1 MHNQVFGCEILRS
14 KFFDQIDL
22 VIRSLLQTV
31 IVSTSRCTWGVLA
44 AKVEAMNKGIE
55 DIRKRGSRIVAEGTH
70 MLPAASLM
78 IAEGLI
84 ESLDDLT
91 KPFVTVVNSYS
102 NQIPGHAHLDKIGAI
117 VREELKALGFNVW
130 YVNVGGAICDGIAMG
145 HFGMKYSLPS
155 RELIADEIET
165 IIGAHPC
172 DAWIGIANCDKIVP
186 AMYNAMVRLNIPA
199 VYLSGGPMLAG
210 GGNSDL
216 ITVFE
221 GVGKHSVGKM
231 TEAELRALAE
241 RSCPGCGSCAG
252 MFTAN
257 SMNCLGEALGLALP
271 GNGTIPAERW
281 VDNSFRKTEP
291 NPERIELSKRA
302 ARALKRCLDRNVR
315 PLDIVNEQA
324 LTNAFVLDMA
334 MGGSTNTI
342 LHTLALAHSADI
354 PFDLTRLN
362 DIAAKT
368 PNICKVSPSR
378 PEVHIEHVHRA
389 GGIPAIL
396 KELNR
401 SMNTDLRVDV
411 PTVSGSLADPVACA
425 PDPDGDVI
433 RPMDKAFSQT
443 GGLAV
448 LFGNVAPR
456 GAVVKVAG
464 VDSDMMEYE
473 GTARIYDSQEDALR
487 GILAGEIKNGDVVV
501 IRYEGPRGGP
511 GMQEMLSPTAAI
523 VGAGIRAALITDGR
537 FSGGTRGLCIGHI
550 SPEAAAGGPIA
561 AIETGDRI
569 YINAKTCRIEL
580 KVSDA
585 EIERRLKALP
595 PFEPKVKRGWLAR
608 YLLHVTSADTGAVFE
623 I

>member
-1 MHNQVFGCEILRS
+1 
-14 KFFDQIDL
+14 
-22 VIRSLLQTV
+22 
-31 IVSTSRCTWGVLA
+31 
-44 AKVEAMNKGIE
+44 MNPGIE
-55 DIRKRGSRIVAEGTH
+55 DIRKRGSRIVAEGAH
-70 MLPAASLM
+70 MLPAAALM
-78 IAEGLI
+78 MAEGVI
-84 ESLDDLT
+84 CSLDDLK
-91 KPFVTVVNSYS
+91 KPFVTVVNSYT
-102 NQIPGHAHLDKIGAI
+102 NQIPGHAHLDQVGAV
-117 VREELKALGFNVW
+117 VRDELKALGFNVW

-145 HFGMKYSLPS
+145 HFGMKYSLAS
-155 RELIADEIET
+155 RELIADQIES

-172 DAWIGIANCDKIVP
+172 DAWLGIANCDKIVP
-186 AMYNAMVRLNIPA
+186 AMYNAMVRINIPA

-210 GGNSDL
+210 PGNTDL

-231 TEAELRALAE
+231 TEGELRDLAE
-241 RSCPGCGSCAG
+241 KACPGCGSCSG

-257 SMNCLGEALGLALP
+257 SMNCLGEAIGLSLP
-271 GNGTIPAERW
+271 GTGTIPAERW
-281 VDNSFRKTEP
+281 KDDSFRETEL
-291 NPERIELSKRA
+291 NPERVALSKRA
-302 ARALKRCLDRNVR
+302 AHALKRCLEADIR
-315 PLDIVNEQA
+315 PLDIVTQRS

-342 LHTLALAHSADI
+342 LHTLALAHSAGI
-354 PFDLTRLN
+354 PFDLAQLN
-362 DIAAKT
+362 AISART

-378 PEVHIEHVHRA
+378 PEVHVEHVHRV

-396 KELNR
+396 KELDR
-401 SMNTDLRVDV
+401 HADTGLDLDAPTISGRLTD
-411 PTVSGSLADPVACA
+411 SVACA
-425 PDPDGDVI
+425 PDADGDVI
-433 RPMDKAFSQT
+433 RPVDRAFSKT

-448 LFGNVAPR
+448 LFGNLAPK
-456 GAVVKVAG
+456 GSVVKVAG
-464 VDSDMMEYE
+464 VDASMMQYE
-473 GTARIYDSQEDALR
+473 GSARIYESQEDALR
-487 GILAGEIKNGDVVV
+487 GILAGEVKDGDVVV

-561 AIETGDRI
+561 AIQPGDRI
-569 YINAKTCRIEL
+569 AIDAKACTIEL
-580 KVSDA
+580 KVSDE
-585 EIERRLKALP
+585 EIRRRLEALP

>member
-1 MHNQVFGCEILRS
+1 
-14 KFFDQIDL
+14 
-22 VIRSLLQTV
+22 
-31 IVSTSRCTWGVLA
+31 
-44 AKVEAMNKGIE
+44 MNPGIE
-55 DIRKRGSRIVAEGTH
+55 DIRKRGSRIVAEGSH

-78 IAEGLI
+78 IAEGVI
-84 ESLDDLT
+84 NSLDDLK
-91 KPFVTVVNSYS
+91 KPFVTIVNSYS
-102 NQIPGHAHLDKIGAI
+102 TQIPGHAHLDKIGAI
-117 VREELKALGFNVW
+117 VSEELKALGFNVW
-130 YVNVGGAICDGIAMG
+130 YTNVGGAVCDGIAMG
-145 HFGMKYSLPS
+145 HFGMKYSLAS

-186 AMYNAMVRLNIPA
+186 AMYNAMARINIPA

-210 GGNSDL
+210 PGGNDL

-221 GVGKHSVGKM
+221 AVGKHSVGKM
-231 TEAELRALAE
+231 SDAELRDLAE
-241 RSCPGCGSCAG
+241 KACPGCGSCAG

-257 SMNCLGEALGLALP
+257 SMNCLGEALGLAVP
-271 GNGTIPAERW
+271 GNGTVCAERW
-281 VDNSFRKTEP
+281 VDNTFRHTEP
-291 NPERIELSKRA
+291 NPARIELSKRA
-302 ARALKRCLDRNVR
+302 AHALKRCVAENIR
-315 PLDIVNEQA
+315 PLDIITEQS

-342 LHTLALAHSADI
+342 LHTLALAYSADI
-354 PFDLTRLN
+354 PFNLARLN
-362 DIAAKT
+362 EISART

-378 PEVHIEHVHRA
+378 PEVHVEDVHRV

-401 SMNTDLRVDV
+401 SGKTELKLDV
-411 PTVSGSLADPVACA
+411 PTVTGQLADAVKHA
-425 PDPDGDVI
+425 PDADGDVI
-433 RPMDKAFSQT
+433 RTAEKAFSQT
-443 GGLAV
+443 GGLVV
-448 LFGNVAPR
+448 LFGNLAPK

-464 VDSDMMEYE
+464 VLADMMEFEGPAKIYE
-473 GTARIYDSQEDALR
+473 SQEDALR
-487 GILAGEIKNGDVVV
+487 GILAGELKQGDVVV

-537 FSGGTRGLCIGHI
+537 FSGGTRGLCIGHV

-561 AIETGDRI
+561 AVQEGDRI
-569 YINAKTCRIEL
+569 YINAKTCKIEL
-580 KVSDA
+580 KVSDE

-595 PFEPKVKRGWLAR
+595 KFEPKVKRGWLAR

>member
-1 MHNQVFGCEILRS
+1 
-14 KFFDQIDL
+14 
-22 VIRSLLQTV
+22 
-31 IVSTSRCTWGVLA
+31 
-44 AKVEAMNKGIE
+44 MNPGIE
-55 DIRKRGSRIVAEGTH
+55 NIRKRGSRILAEGAH

-78 IAEGLI
+78 MAEGVI
-84 ESLDDLT
+84 NSLDDLQ
-91 KPFVTVVNSYS
+91 KPFVTVINSYTT
-102 NQIPGHAHLDKIGAI
+102 QIPGHAHLDTIGAI

-130 YVNVGGAICDGIAMG
+130 YANVGGAVCDGIAMG
-145 HFGMKYSLPS
+145 HYGMKYSLAS

-186 AMYNAMVRLNIPA
+186 AMYNAMARINIPA

-210 GGNSDL
+210 PGGSDL

-231 TEAELRALAE
+231 SDVELRSLAE
-241 RSCPGCGSCAG
+241 KACPGCGSCAG

-257 SMNCLGEALGLALP
+257 SMNCLGEAIGLSVP
-271 GNGTIPAERW
+271 GTGTIPAERW
-281 VDNSFRKTEP
+281 VDDTCTHTEP
-291 NPERIELSKRA
+291 NPDRIALSKLA
-302 ARALKRCLDRNVR
+302 AHALKRCVVENIR
-315 PLDIVNEQA
+315 PLDIITEQS

-342 LHTLALAHSADI
+342 LHTLALAYSAGI
-354 PFDLTRLN
+354 PFNLARLN
-362 DIAAKT
+362 EISART

-378 PEVHIEHVHRA
+378 PEVHIEDVHRV

-396 KELNR
+396 KELDRQGTTELNL
-401 SMNTDLRVDV
+401 DQ
-411 PTVSGSLADPVACA
+411 PTVTGRLADVVRRA
-425 PDPDGDVI
+425 PDADGDVI
-433 RPMDKAFSQT
+433 RTAEKAFSQT
-443 GGLAV
+443 GGLVV
-448 LFGNVAPR
+448 LFGNLAPK

-464 VDSDMMEYE
+464 VAPEMMEYE
-473 GTARIYDSQEDALR
+473 GTARIYESQEAALE
-487 GILAGEIKNGDVVV
+487 GILAGEVKDGDVVV

-537 FSGGTRGLCIGHI
+537 FSGGTRGLCIGHV

-561 AIETGDRI
+561 AVHEGDRI
-569 YINAKTCRIEL
+569 YINAKTCRLEL

-585 EIERRLKALP
+585 EIEQRLKELP
-595 PFEPKVKRGWLAR
+595 KFEPKVKRGWLAR